1 MLKAIFFDL
10 DGTLLRI
17 REDQFA
23 ELYFRLMGE
32 KMKAY
37 GYDPELIKKAFYQG
51 TYRMMT
57 NDGSRTNE
65 EVFWSYFES
74 VYPNARK
81 DLSIFQSFYTEEFRQ
96 LDEITE
102 KTIGSKRIVSF
113 VKKKGLLPVLSTN
126 PIFPM
131 VGQETRLSFLGLMAE
146 DFAFV
151 TSYEN
156 SSYCKPNPKYFQSL
170 LTRFSLRPEE
180 VIVFGNN
187 DFEDGDCASALGI
200 KVYLVEGYLIHSSHA
215 KGTYETIPFAAI
227 PSVIEKEI
235 EARSV

>member
-1 MLKAIFFDL
+1 MLKAVFFDL

-23 ELYFRLMGE
+23 ELYFRLMGK

-37 GYDPELIKKAFYQG
+37 GYDPEKLKKTLYQG
-51 TYRMMT
+51 TYLMMK

-65 EVFWSYFES
+65 EVFWSSFES
-74 VYPNARK
+74 VFPTAKK
-81 DLSIFQSFYTEEFRQ
+81 DMPIFQSFYIDEFFRLGEIVEKTEE
-96 LDEITE
+96 
-102 KTIGSKRIVSF
+102 SKKIVSF
-113 VKKKGLLPVLSTN
+113 VREKGLIPILSTN

-131 VGQETRLSFLGLMAE
+131 VGQETRLSFLGLKRE
-146 DFAFV
+146 DFAYV

-156 SSYCKPNPKYFQSL
+156 SSFCKPNPQYFQSL
-170 LTRFSLRPEE
+170 LNRFSLRPEE

-200 KVYLVEGYLIHSSHA
+200 KVYLVDGYLIHSPHA
-215 KGTYETIPFAAI
+215 KGEYETITLSEVS
-227 PSVIEKEI
+227 SVIEKEI
-235 EARSV
+235 SVRNI